1 MQRFMRRSRK
11 DESRGRLGIEG
22 LEHRAAMAVVSAV
35 PGVAAP
41 TQVST
46 ASVPTI
52 QLCACSDSGVKGDAV
67 TSAVAPR
74 FTGTAAPLTTVTLAL
89 DGGPTLGT
97 VRANGRGAWSFV
109 SRRVAIPEG
118 TQVIRA
124 TATSGAVAGSTT
136 ITFDRQKPTASI
148 EFTGIDSFRVTFDRP
163 VTGFDQRLRG
173 LYASGR
179 PIGAAAFNLPFTSP
193 RLRSFVGPIEFT
205 ESSAGRVYDVRM
217 PQVSILSGTFR
228 LRLVAAQSGVFD
240 AVNGNRLGRDA
251 TSTAYTVT

>member
-1 MQRFMRRSRK
+1 MRRFMQRSRK
-11 DESRGRLGIEG
+11 GNSQGRLGIEG
-22 LEHRAAMAVVSAV
+22 LENRAAMAVVSSV

-41 TQVST
+41 RQVSA

-52 QLCACSDSGVKGDAV
+52 QLCSCSDSGVKGDGI
-67 TSAVAPR
+67 TSAFAPR

-109 SRRVAIPEG
+109 SRRVTIPEG

-124 TATSGAVAGSTT
+124 TPTNGAAAGTT
-136 ITFDRQKPTASI
+136 TVTFDRQRPMSSI
-148 EFTGIDSFRVTFDRP
+148 EFTGVDSFRVTFDRT

-173 LYASGR
+173 LYVSGR
-179 PIGAAAFNLPFTSP
+179 PAGAAAFNLPFTSP
-193 RLRSFVGPIEFT
+193 RLRGFVGSIEFT

-217 PQVSILSGTFR
+217 PELPIRGGTFQ
-228 LRLVAAQSGVFD
+228 LRLIAAQSGVVD

-251 TSTAYTVT
+251 ISTVYTIT